1 MNILK
6 GYKKDDE
13 ECKTPL
19 FHFLPQK
26 NGRHFVSPSFPSAAG
41 GNPFLRLEKS
51 AVLQETRIFNDNV
64 INARKCATVL
74 TKVLC
79 ILNQGVTMNST
90 EATEVF
96 FATTKLFQ
104 SKDVSLRRLV
114 YLAIKEMSTI
124 ADDVIIVTS
133 SLTKDMTGK
142 EEEYRASAIRALC
155 TILDASMMQSIERYM
170 KQAIVD
176 RNPAVSSAA
185 LVSSLHLCRKGS
197 GDIVKRWVNEVQEAL
212 SSDNVMVQYHAMGLL
227 YHIRKHDRLAV
238 SKMVT
243 KLTRSSMRSAHG
255 YCLLIRI
262 ACQVMEDEERSSNSV
277 LYDFLETCLRH
288 KSEMVVYE
296 AARAMVN
303 LNNVTARELQPAVS
317 VLQMFLT
324 SAKPT
329 VRFAA
334 VKTLNQISMIHPE
347 AVTTCNVDLENL
359 ISDTN
364 RSIAT
369 LAITTLLKTGSEA
382 SVERLMKQ
390 ISSFM
395 SEISDEFKTIVVEAI
410 RSVCVKFPRK
420 HHILMTFLSSMLR
433 EEGGFEYKRAIVGT
447 VITIIEE
454 NPDAKESGLSHLC
467 EFIEDCEH
475 VELATRILHLLGREG
490 PRSPK
495 PHRFIRYI
503 YNRVLLEAP
512 PVRAAAV
519 TSLAKFGA
527 SCDSLLENIL
537 VLLDRCL
544 MDGDDEVRDR
554 ALLYLEI
561 LKQKQKALTSR
572 YILSDL
578 TVSVVGLERALMQY
592 CSQPQETSF
601 DLKTVPIETIPV
613 GPTKSIGETTL
624 GAFVQKPG
632 AIAASKQDV
641 YAEQLAA
648 IPEFADLGPLFKS
661 SDKAVELTESETE
674 YVVRCVKHTF
684 NKHLVLQVRLD
695 HVRIM

>member
-13 ECKTPL
+13 E
-19 FHFLPQK
+19 
-26 NGRHFVSPSFPSAAG
+26 SG

-262 ACQVMEDEERSSNSV
+262 ACQVMEDEERS
-277 LYDFLETCLRH
+277 
-288 KSEMVVYE
+288 
-296 AARAMVN
+296 
-303 LNNVTARELQPAVS
+303 
-317 VLQMFLT
+317 
-324 SAKPT
+324 
-329 VRFAA
+329 
-334 VKTLNQISMIHPE
+334 
-347 AVTTCNVDLENL
+347 
-359 ISDTN
+359 
-364 RSIAT
+364 
-369 LAITTLLKTGSEA
+369 
-382 SVERLMKQ
+382 
-390 ISSFM
+390 
-395 SEISDEFKTIVVEAI
+395 
-410 RSVCVKFPRK
+410 
-420 HHILMTFLSSMLR
+420 
-433 EEGGFEYKRAIVGT
+433 
-447 VITIIEE
+447 
-454 NPDAKESGLSHLC
+454 
-467 EFIEDCEH
+467 
-475 VELATRILHLLGREG
+475 
-490 PRSPK
+490 
-495 PHRFIRYI
+495 
-503 YNRVLLEAP
+503 
-512 PVRAAAV
+512 
-519 TSLAKFGA
+519 
-527 SCDSLLENIL
+527 
-537 VLLDRCL
+537 
-544 MDGDDEVRDR
+544 
-554 ALLYLEI
+554 
-561 LKQKQKALTSR
+561 
-572 YILSDL
+572 
-578 TVSVVGLERALMQY
+578 
-592 CSQPQETSF
+592 
-601 DLKTVPIETIPV
+601 
-613 GPTKSIGETTL
+613 
-624 GAFVQKPG
+624 
-632 AIAASKQDV
+632 
-641 YAEQLAA
+641 
-648 IPEFADLGPLFKS
+648 
-661 SDKAVELTESETE
+661 
-674 YVVRCVKHTF
+674 
-684 NKHLVLQVRLD
+684 
-695 HVRIM
+695 